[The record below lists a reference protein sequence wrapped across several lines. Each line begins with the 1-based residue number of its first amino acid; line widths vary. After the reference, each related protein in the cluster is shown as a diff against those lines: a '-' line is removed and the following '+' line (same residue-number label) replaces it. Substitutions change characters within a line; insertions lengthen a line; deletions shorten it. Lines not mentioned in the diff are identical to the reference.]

1 MNFIKK
7 FRVMNHKFL
16 RRVVISVNVKNINI
30 YYLIA
35 GFLAVLFAFTHAYN
49 GQSTVLL
56 TPEVQAMSTD
66 VQTIFTYV
74 WHIITV
80 EHLIFVIVLMS
91 FQGEQSSARLVAW
104 VIAASLIVRLLVI
117 LGVTALLNA
126 SSLSDTLIDSVAI
139 VIYVTL
145 IILGTTMK
153 KKRNSGQK
161 E

>member
-1 MNFIKK
+1 M
-7 FRVMNHKFL
+7 
-16 RRVVISVNVKNINI
+16 ISVNVKNINI

-80 EHLIFVIVLMS
+80 ENLIFGIVFFLMS
-91 FQGEQSSARLVAW
+91 FQSEQSSARLVAW
-104 VIAASLIVRLLVI
+104 VIAAILIVRLLVI

>member
-1 MNFIKK
+1 M
-7 FRVMNHKFL
+7 
-16 RRVVISVNVKNINI
+16 ISVNVKNINI

-80 EHLIFVIVLMS
+80 ENLIFGIVFFLMS
-91 FQGEQSSARLVAW
+91 FQSEQSSARLVAW
-104 VIAASLIVRLLVI
+104 VIAAILIVRLLVI

-153 KKRNSGQK
+153 KNRNSGQK

>member
-1 MNFIKK
+1 
-7 FRVMNHKFL
+7 MNHKFL

-80 EHLIFVIVLMS
+80 ENLIFGIVFFLMS
-91 FQGEQSSARLVAW
+91 FQSEQSSARLVAW
-104 VIAASLIVRLLVI
+104 VIAAILIVRLLVI